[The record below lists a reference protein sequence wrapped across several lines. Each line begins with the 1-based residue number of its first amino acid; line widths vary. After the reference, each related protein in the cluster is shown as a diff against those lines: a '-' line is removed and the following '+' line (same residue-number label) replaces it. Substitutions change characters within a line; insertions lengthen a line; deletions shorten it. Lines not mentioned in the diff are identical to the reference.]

1 MSSEMKKNKM
11 QNSIQSLTWTAK
23 VHSWALVGWWK
34 RSFLQHIWILGDNF
48 GDAVQYT
55 NIILIVHASADW
67 GLELFHLAFW
77 QRMVSSFRVH
87 HFVDIGG
94 VFQLN
99 VRGQSSLLNDAVD
112 LANERLDLL
121 EQCVLGHC

>member
-1 MSSEMKKNKM
+1 
-11 QNSIQSLTWTAK
+11 
-23 VHSWALVGWWK
+23 
-34 RSFLQHIWILGDNF
+34 
-48 GDAVQYT
+48 
-55 NIILIVHASADW
+55 
-67 GLELFHLAFW
+67 
-77 QRMVSSFRVH
+77 MVSSFRVH

-121 EQCVLGHC
+121 EQCVLGHEWNFGHLDGLLDVHVLCSAQRKHMQTVATEELMIEEANSILLADTVHIVDDKRLDGMWCAVAVGQNLG